1 MIENLFNK
9 IRSFWKK
16 GFWQKAGII
25 LLAILIWPLF
35 LFILCYFLYHKFQ
48 NPFFRWGSIAA
59 VLIITSPISIGW
71 VGGIIGSSPS
81 PQPKSQE
88 TTQTEIQISPSTEVI
103 GEQTQATNPPQETII
118 PTSISIMQQVKVVRI
133 IDGDT
138 IEIEGGQRIR
148 YIGIDTPESGGCFAT
163 QSTNKNK
170 ELVEGKT
177 ISLEKDVSETDRYGR
192 LLRYVYVG
200 EVMINEA
207 LVKEGYAQV
216 YTYPPD
222 VKYNERFL
230 KAQKEA
236 RDNNKGLWSSCQ
248 STPIP
253 TTKSTSIQ
261 QTLSTPYP
269 TTPPQSSSGGSCKYS
284 CSSPDRDCSDFST
297 HAEAQTFFNC
307 CSFTANNDPMRLD
320 SVGVGDGIACESLP

>member
-9 IRSFWKK
+9 IRNYWNK
-16 GFWQKAGII
+16 GFWYKAGII
-25 LLAILIWPLF
+25 LLAVLVWPIL
-35 LFILCYFLYHKFQ
+35 LFILCYYLYHKFE
-48 NPFFRWGSIAA
+48 NPLLRWGSIVA
-59 VLIITSPISIGW
+59 VLIITSPVSIGW
-71 VGGIIGSSPS
+71 IGGIIGSASS
-81 PQPKSQE
+81 PQSTSQE
-88 TTQTEIQISPSTEVI
+88 KAQNEIQISPSPEVI
-103 GEQTQATNPPQETII
+103 GEQTQATTAPQETIT
-118 PTSISIMQQVKVVRI
+118 PTSTMQQAKVVRVV
-133 IDGDT
+133 DGDT

-148 YIGIDTPESGGCFAT
+148 YIGIDTPETGGCFAT

-177 ISLEKDVSETDRYGR
+177 IGLEKDVSETDRYGR

-200 EVMINEA
+200 EVLINEA

-230 KAQKEA
+230 AAQKQA

-253 TTKSTSIQ
+253 TSKSITNQ
-261 QTLSTPYP
+261 QAISTPYP
-269 TTPPQSSSGGSCKYS
+269 TNPPQSSGGGSCKYS

-297 HAEAQTFFNC
+297 NAEAQAFFNC
-307 CSFTANNDPMRLD
+307 CGFTANNDPMKLD
-320 SVGVGDGIACESLP
+320 SVGIGDGIACESLP